1 MAAPPVPDKPLP
13 LLGGLTPR
21 QFMARHWQ
29 RRPLLVR
36 QALPGVRPP
45 VSRAEAF
52 ALAARD
58 DVESRLVRQQ
68 GDRWTLRR
76 GPLPRRALPPVA
88 QPGWTVL
95 VQGLDL
101 HVPAARDLLD
111 RFRFIPEARL
121 DDLMLS
127 WASDGGGVGPHLD
140 SYDVFLIQVA
150 GRRRWRIGPT
160 RDRRFVPGLPLRILQ
175 HFEPVESWVLEPGD
189 MLYLPPQWAHEGTA
203 EGECM
208 TASVGFRAATAG
220 EMAAELIGRIAD
232 DLQDDL
238 RDAPQVLPGSL
249 TRRYGDRGTAATA
262 APGALPA
269 ALLDFARQAVEVAV
283 SQPGALTLALGEWLT
298 EPKPQ
303 VWFDAPQEDGEP
315 PWADGLALAPATR
328 MLHGEGYLFING
340 ESLRAAGR
348 DAALMAQLADQREL
362 PPEALRRIS
371 AAARDTLR
379 QWWSQ
384 GWLVARSRS
393 SAGMHV
399 R

>member
-1 MAAPPVPDKPLP
+1 
-13 LLGGLTPR
+13 
-21 QFMARHWQ
+21 MARHWQ

-36 QALPGVRPP
+36 QALPGVQPP
-45 VSRAEAF
+45 VSRPEAF

-68 GDRWTLRR
+68 GDRWSLRR

-150 GRRRWRIGPT
+150 GRRRWRIGPA

-175 HFEPVESWVLEPGD
+175 HFEPTDTWVLEPGD

-238 RDAPQVLPGSL
+238 RDAPEALSATL
-249 TRRYGDRGTAATA
+249 TRRYGDRGTVATA

-269 ALLDFARQAVEVAV
+269 PLLDFARQAVEAAVA
-283 SQPGALTLALGEWLT
+283 QPGALTLALGEWLT

-303 VWFDAPQEDGEP
+303 VWFDSPEGDLEP
-315 PWADGLALAPATR
+315 PWADGLALARATR
-328 MLHGEGYLFING
+328 MLYGEGYLFING

-348 DAALMAQLADQREL
+348 DAALMQQLADQREL
-362 PPEALRRIS
+362 PPQALRRIS

-384 GWLVARSRS
+384 GWLVARARPSTENN
-393 SAGMHV
+393 V

>member
-1 MAAPPVPDKPLP
+1 
-13 LLGGLTPR
+13 
-21 QFMARHWQ
+21 MARHWQ

-36 QALPGVRPP
+36 QALPGVQPP
-45 VSRAEAF
+45 VSRPEAF

-68 GDRWTLRR
+68 GDRWSLRR

-101 HVPAARDLLD
+101 HVPAARGLLD

-150 GRRRWRIGPT
+150 GRRRWRIGPA

-175 HFEPVESWVLEPGD
+175 HFEPTDTWVLEPGD

-238 RDAPQVLPGSL
+238 RDAPEALSATL
-249 TRRYGDRGTAATA
+249 TRRYGDRGTVATA

-269 ALLDFARQAVEVAV
+269 PLLDFARQAVEAAVA
-283 SQPGALTLALGEWLT
+283 QPGALTLALGEWLT

-303 VWFDAPQEDGEP
+303 VWFDSPEGDLEP
-315 PWADGLALAPATR
+315 PWADGLALARATR
-328 MLHGEGYLFING
+328 MLYGEGYLFING

-348 DAALMAQLADQREL
+348 DAALMQQLADQREL
-362 PPEALRRIS
+362 PPQALRRIS

-384 GWLVARSRS
+384 GWLVARARPSTENN
-393 SAGMHV
+393 V